1 MDTFCYIIYNINGYI
16 YIQVQSLFNVHDR
29 SPRTQLPYLE
39 PCTHTQHLKN
49 PTVRPDLYFAVL
61 HNNSLES
68 INLDNRISTNLLVEE
83 KRNSHFSDQ
92 KDEYGADHMSEIH
105 IVGRIVLNLWR
116 IMRHE
121 VL

>member
-1 MDTFCYIIYNINGYI
+1 M
-16 YIQVQSLFNVHDR
+16 R
-29 SPRTQLPYLE
+29 
-39 PCTHTQHLKN
+39 
-49 PTVRPDLYFAVL
+49 
-61 HNNSLES
+61 

-83 KRNSHFSDQ
+83 KRNSHFSAQ

>member
-1 MDTFCYIIYNINGYI
+1 M
-16 YIQVQSLFNVHDR
+16 R
-29 SPRTQLPYLE
+29 
-39 PCTHTQHLKN
+39 
-49 PTVRPDLYFAVL
+49 
-61 HNNSLES
+61 

-121 VL
+121 VLLSED